1 MYPFVI
7 SEIVPMEYLFLN
19 LYLYVQVY
27 EKASLRLIE
36 RAQIV
41 SILLCLW
48 LYQV

>member
-7 SEIVPMEYLFLN
+7 SEIVPMEYLYLN
-19 LYLYVQVY
+19 LYLHVQVY

-36 RAQIV
+36 RAYIV

>member
-1 MYPFVI
+1 MYPFVK
-7 SEIVPMEYLFLN
+7 SEIVPMKY
-19 LYLYVQVY
+19 LYLDLYLHVQVY

-36 RAQIV
+36 RAYIV